1 MGTFC
6 SQMFLKS
13 SLQGPW
19 KMRTIRQRRQENIMV
34 AQVKEIVAR
43 SYPEL
48 VEDVLGLGVLFG
60 AMFAVLTF

>member
-1 MGTFC
+1 
-6 SQMFLKS
+6 
-13 SLQGPW
+13 
-19 KMRTIRQRRQENIMV
+19 MRTIRQHRQENIMV

>member
-1 MGTFC
+1 
-6 SQMFLKS
+6 MFLKS
-13 SLQGPW
+13 SLQRLQ
-19 KMRTIRQRRQENIMV
+19 KMRTIGQQRQENIMV

-48 VEDVLGLGVLFG
+48 VEDVLGLGLLFG